1 MNLLADCAFDQPVA
15 LNADCATLIR
25 SAGQAADIV
34 RSALR
39 ARFTIQ
45 GLNTVLMLERAV
57 LGSEVQEARV
67 AFCSWAAHEG
77 LTAKVT
83 GVDPTALG
91 DLAFKFQ
98 DGGL

>member
-1 MNLLADCAFDQPVA
+1 
-15 LNADCATLIR
+15 
-25 SAGQAADIV
+25 
-34 RSALR
+34 
-39 ARFTIQ
+39 
-45 GLNTVLMLERAV
+45 LERAV

-77 LTAKVT
+77 LAAKVT
-83 GVDPTALG
+83 SVDPTALG

>member
-1 MNLLADCAFDQPVA
+1 MNACEDCAFDQPVA
-15 LNADCATLIR
+15 LSAECAMLIR
-25 SAGQAADIV
+25 TAGEAADIV

-67 AFCSWAAHEG
+67 AFCSWAANEG
-77 LTAKVT
+77 LAAKN
-83 GVDPTALG
+83 
-91 DLAFKFQ
+91 
-98 DGGL
+98 